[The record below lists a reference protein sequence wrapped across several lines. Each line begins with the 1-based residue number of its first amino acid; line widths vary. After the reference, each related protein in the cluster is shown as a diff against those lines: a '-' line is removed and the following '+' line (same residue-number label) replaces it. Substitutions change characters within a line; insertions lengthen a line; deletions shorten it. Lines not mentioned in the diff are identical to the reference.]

1 MIMLNFLF
9 LFIFNFLSTQKNAIS
24 VPSWISKNDDV
35 QEVRIYSDDYFAVSK
50 YNIEDNTFISAYGG
64 LYFIDNK
71 GYYEVLEFNSND
83 SSSVGDTIYYSDFT
97 FFNEAFEDGDEEVD
111 VVYLK
116 INNIKYLPNIS
127 NYNQDDNLNGSWL
140 MSGIERRGEMRMRD
154 VNRPRKTLK
163 MLAGGRFQWI
173 AYDTSKKGFYGT
185 GGGTYTL
192 LDGKYVENIEFFSRD
207 SKTVGKSLVFDYE
220 IKEGDWH
227 HKGFSSKGDPK
238 YEIWTKRKK

>member
-1 MIMLNFLF
+1 MLNLL
-9 LFIFNFLSTQKNAIS
+9 LFIFLNIS
-24 VPSWISKNDDV
+24 YNSNELENSSWISEFNGV
-35 QEVRIYSDDYFAVSK
+35 YEVRIYTDKFFSIAQYDISNNK
-50 YNIEDNTFISAYGG
+50 FIGTSGG
-64 LYFIDNK
+64 IYSIDN
-71 GYYEVLEFNSND
+71 GYYEVIEFNSLD
-83 SSSVGDTIYYSDFT
+83 SSFVGDTIYYSDFT
-97 FFNEAFEDGDEEVD
+97 FFNEVFEDGDEEVD

-173 AYDTSKKGFYGT
+173 DYDTSKKGIYGT

-227 HKGFSSKGDPK
+227 HKGFSSRGKK
-238 YEIWTKRKK
+238 YFKFYY